1 MKALVVCP
9 NGELITPREKL
20 VGMVLAD
27 SHQDKARRFT
37 YPSVETIA
45 EESRSDRRTCQRYL
59 DALERKGVIRRLRP
73 SNQGRGA
80 QVFYFFPALDE
91 LPEGW
96 QDAALLSQAAPDV
109 FFGKGGGRAA
119 EGRRKG
125 GRADT
130 AHIERAREREQKQL
144 EQEQHPPTPLV
155 TEGGGVEE
163 ESDAG
168 KTEESAG
175 ELAKENL
182 LAVGVV
188 VVRERGVDDAGLGA
202 GEGDTQCVGGAAR
215 GGMVTAVEAVAEDA
229 DLDGANELTAED
241 REWLEKKPE
250 SERGKWRE
258 YLRESGRK
266 EREAAAEERKREARE
281 AELRR
286 EYPDLERALE
296 NVRKQCGFIWSRDR
310 SLARILRQV
319 FEDRMQAGEPLWQTG
334 PRMIRG
340 WIARRKEWKYGP
352 RVFFENGEW
361 LKDSE
366 SG

>member
-1 MKALVVCP
+1 M
-9 NGELITPREKL
+9 
-20 VGMVLAD
+20 
-27 SHQDKARRFT
+27 
-37 YPSVETIA
+37 
-45 EESRSDRRTCQRYL
+45 
-59 DALERKGVIRRLRP
+59 
-73 SNQGRGA
+73 
-80 QVFYFFPALDE
+80 
-91 LPEGW
+91 
-96 QDAALLSQAAPDV
+96 
-109 FFGKGGGRAA
+109 
-119 EGRRKG
+119 
-125 GRADT
+125 
-130 AHIERAREREQKQL
+130 
-144 EQEQHPPTPLV
+144 
-155 TEGGGVEE
+155 EE